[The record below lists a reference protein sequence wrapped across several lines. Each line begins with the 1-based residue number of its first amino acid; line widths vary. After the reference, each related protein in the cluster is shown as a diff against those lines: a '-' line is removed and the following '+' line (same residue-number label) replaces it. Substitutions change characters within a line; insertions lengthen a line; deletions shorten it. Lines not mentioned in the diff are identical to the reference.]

1 MWIRGVSEDEAEGYI
16 KSYYNG
22 IRKTL
27 GIVPN
32 LIIAQSLDPKALRYR
47 SGLYDALLRAD
58 TGVSRTQRE
67 MIAVVVSVAN
77 NCHY

>member
-1 MWIRGVSEDEAEGYI
+1 MWIQGVSEKEAEGYI

-22 IRKTL
+22 IRKAL

-32 LIIAQSLDPKALRYR
+32 LIIAQSLDPKALRHR